1 MNSDN
6 NNYTSLALTLELI
19 SISAPYQ
26 ELYINKFPTMEEN
39 ALSFSVDPGCSCK
52 NKLIEHFKQN
62 TKEVEELNKTFLENH
77 PNEINLKEFLL
88 NIEITNVAGKL
99 FKIDKTEEAY
109 SDFVQNMKE
118 DKWAFRHMSVTADDQ
133 HYTIFFA

>member
-52 NKLIEHFKQN
+52 SKLIEHFKQN

-109 SDFVQNMKE
+109 
-118 DKWAFRHMSVTADDQ
+118 
-133 HYTIFFA
+133 